1 MTTRLRWI
9 KPRWNRLFYD
19 KTALISSIA
28 FLSQSGWIH
37 APSSTRVNSLLP
49 DHLIEHSIIISLDNC
64 SMMIPYKLLIMGS
77 TNNVWI
83 ILRSDQLSLHS
94 IGHWLVS
101 MVSYSCCVLDTVRS
115 DGADASG
122 IDSNWPI
129 AKVIDA
135 WWKLEITKTNK
146 FSQYFRKL
154 KVNLVCIYKW
164 KIRFITYEGFC
175 IFLGDNVWPCI
186 CILYAWLFPPEC
198 PYGPLFPYYAPLLK
212 TRLWWSLWLTDLSL
226 WRLPPVAPAL
236 KDEFSYCLP
245 PLFWMNYRRNL
256 KVFPFWLT
264 VFLLRFLFELTLLE
278 TLLFNWAWP
287 LLKLWLKP

>member
-101 MVSYSCCVLDTVRS
+101 MVSYSCCVLDAVWS

-122 IDSNWPI
+122 IDSNWSI

-135 WWKLEITKTNK
+135 WWKLEI
-146 FSQYFRKL
+146 R
-154 KVNLVCIYKW
+154 
-164 KIRFITYEGFC
+164 R
-175 IFLGDNVWPCI
+175 
-186 CILYAWLFPPEC
+186 ILYIFRRQCLALHLHPVC
-198 PYGPLFPYYAPLLK
+198 MIISSRMPLWTIISILCSIAQNSIVMISLIDWFISLK
-212 TRLWWSLWLTDLSL
+212 TSSRSSSIKGW
-226 WRLPPVAPAL
+226 
-236 KDEFSYCLP
+236 
-245 PLFWMNYRRNL
+245 
-256 KVFPFWLT
+256 
-264 VFLLRFLFELTLLE
+264 VFLLFASFVLNELSTKSQSVSVLVDG
-278 TLLFNWAWP
+278 FFA
-287 LLKLWLKP
+287 